1 MTELREAGVDPSE
14 FGAYSPPR
22 LRSGVR
28 WMCRITVCAFAV
40 IVISLPV
47 ALASEVLQSSIHFE
61 GRTYHYRFA
70 VDIEAPLENVHA
82 VVTDYD
88 NLQRINNDVVQS
100 LVLERY
106 DEHHLKRRMWIN
118 HCLLMFCFDLYF
130 VENVDLL
137 DDGRIRTTIIPE
149 ESNFTEGQSVWRLES
164 LTATTTRISVEA
176 NQTPDFWI
184 PPVIGPLVFKRAF
197 VREVRETG
205 RNIEREAQ
213 RGVAK

>member
-1 MTELREAGVDPSE
+1 MTLSELGVCKVVRCKST
-14 FGAYSPPR
+14 
-22 LRSGVR
+22 LR
-28 WMCRITVCAFAV
+28 WLCRSALCALAAV
-40 IVISLPV
+40 TICLPV
-47 ALASEVLQSSIHFE
+47 AFASEVRESSIYFE
-61 GRTYHYRFA
+61 GRTYHYRFS
-70 VDIEAPLENVHA
+70 VDIEAPLDNVRA

-88 NLQRINNDVVQS
+88 NLQRINDDVVQS

-106 DEHHLKRRMWIN
+106 DEKHLKRRMWIN
-118 HCLLMFCFDLYF
+118 HCLLVFCFDLYF

-137 DDGRIRTTIIPE
+137 DDGRIRTTIIPG
-149 ESNFTEGQSVWRLES
+149 ESNFSSGQSVWRLES

-176 NQTPDFWI
+176 DQTPDFWI

-213 RGVAK
+213 SAVAE

>member
-1 MTELREAGVDPSE
+1 MGTCITTRPA
-14 FGAYSPPR
+14 SPASR
-22 LRSGVR
+22 LI
-28 WMCRITVCAFAV
+28 RIALCAFAV
-40 IVISLPV
+40 AIHSLPAAV
-47 ALASEVLQSSIHFE
+47 ASEVHESSIYFE

-70 VDIEAPLENVHA
+70 VDVEAPLEAVRA

-106 DEHHLKRRMWIN
+106 DEQRLKRRMWIN
-118 HCLLMFCFDLYF
+118 HCLLVFCFDLYF

-137 DDGRIRTTIIPE
+137 DDGRIRTTIIPA
-149 ESNFTEGQSVWRLES
+149 ESNFSHGQSVWRLEP
-164 LTATTTRISVEA
+164 LGETTTRISVEA

-213 RGVAK
+213 NAGAQ

>member
-1 MTELREAGVDPSE
+1 VAARASDICTAARPESRGLCP
-14 FGAYSPPR
+14 F
-22 LRSGVR
+22 
-28 WMCRITVCAFAV
+28 RIVACVLALAASSCAFA
-40 IVISLPV
+40 
-47 ALASEVLQSSIHFE
+47 SEVHESSIHFE

-70 VDIEAPLENVHA
+70 VDVDAPLDAVRA

-106 DEHHLKRRMWIN
+106 DEHRLKRRMWIN
-118 HCLLMFCFDLYF
+118 HCLLVFCFDLYF

-137 DDGRIRTTIIPE
+137 DDGRIRTTIIPA
-149 ESNFTEGQSVWRLES
+149 ESNFLHGQSVWRLES
-164 LTATTTRISVEA
+164 LNATTTRISVEA

-197 VREVRETG
+197 VREVRETA

-213 RGVAK
+213 SAIAE

>member
-1 MTELREAGVDPSE
+1 MSGLYEARPEPPDAGACSPVRFRSAARWLRDIAIFVLAVVVNCAP
-14 FGAYSPPR
+14 
-22 LRSGVR
+22 
-28 WMCRITVCAFAV
+28 IAFASDV
-40 IVISLPV
+40 R
-47 ALASEVLQSSIHFE
+47 ESSIHFE
-61 GRTYHYRFA
+61 GRTYHYRFS
-70 VDIEAPLENVHA
+70 VDIEAPLADVRA

-100 LVLERY
+100 LILERY
-106 DEHHLKRRMWIN
+106 DEQHLKRRMWIN
-118 HCLLMFCFDLYF
+118 HCLLVFCFDLFF

-149 ESNFTEGQSVWRLES
+149 ESNFLHGQSVWRLES
-164 LTATTTRISVEA
+164 LGETTTRISVVA
-176 NQTPDFWI
+176 DQTPDFWI

-213 RGVAK
+213 SGGAR